1 MILGLD
7 VRDGAIAVVRV
18 NDRGQVIARST
29 QPGATAA
36 AAVDAIRDINGDIPR
51 RIGAAVRD
59 PADAAATDIVAAVA
73 GAAKVIAAPRV
84 VTRGGAVALAEQWL
98 GAARGARHVVALTAS
113 DCVTAGIVLDGRIF
127 DGAHG
132 LAGAAGWLALN
143 PVERDDYRRL
153 GCLEAEIGGNG
164 IVRRLVWRIKAGD
177 SSRVLEMAGGQLADI
192 TVPHIF
198 DAARH
203 GDGVAIAVVRDTARY
218 IGMAIG
224 NLVAIVDPEVV
235 VLGGLIA
242 EAADLLLE
250 PSRAEAARRVS
261 ETVAGTLRIVPGV
274 LGDDAAA
281 IGAARAA
288 LLDHQ

>member
-1 MILGLD
+1 VILGVD
-7 VRDGAIAVVRV
+7 IRDGAIAVVRI
-18 NDRGQVIARST
+18 NGDGQVIARST
-29 QPGATAA
+29 QAGATGA
-36 AAVDAIRDINGDIPR
+36 AAVDAIREIDGDSPK

-59 PADAAATDIVAAVA
+59 PSSAAATDIVAAAA
-73 GAAKVIAAPRV
+73 GAAKVIAAPKV
-84 VTRGGAVALAEQWL
+84 VTKGAAVALAEQWL
-98 GAARGARHVVALTAS
+98 GAARGARHVVGLIAT
-113 DCVTAGIVLDGRIF
+113 DCVDAGIVVDGHIF
-127 DGAHG
+127 EGAHG

-153 GCLEAEIGGNG
+153 GCLEAEIGGSG

-177 SSRVLEMAGGQLADI
+177 PSRVHEMVNGQLADI

-198 DAARH
+198 DAARQ

-250 PSRAEAARRVS
+250 PSRAEAGRRVS
-261 ETVAGTLRIVPGV
+261 AQVFETLRIVPGM

-288 LLDHQ
+288 LLDRR

>member
-1 MILGLD
+1 VILGVD
-7 VRDGAIAVVRV
+7 VRNDAISVVRV
-18 NDRGQVIARST
+18 DDNGKIIARST
-29 QPGATAA
+29 QPGATGA
-36 AAVDAIRDINGDIPR
+36 AAVDAIREIDGDIPK

-59 PADAAATDIVAAVA
+59 PSDPGATDIVAAAA
-73 GAAKVIAAPRV
+73 GAARVVAAPRV
-84 VTRGGAVALAEQWL
+84 VTKGSALALAEQWL
-98 GAARGARHVVALTAS
+98 GAARGARHVVALAAS
-113 DCVTAGIVLDGRIF
+113 DCVNAGIVIDGRIF
-127 DGAHG
+127 EGAHG

-177 SSRVLEMAGGQLADI
+177 NSRVLEMAGGQLSDI

-198 DAARH
+198 DAARA

-235 VLGGLIA
+235 VLGGLMA

-250 PSRAEAARRVS
+250 PIRAEAARRVS
-261 ETVAGTLRIVPGV
+261 PPAGSTLQIVPGL

-281 IGAARAA
+281 LGAARAA
-288 LLDHQ
+288 LLDPR